1 MKMKKEKRNFK
12 FCAFAVLLLSCSQIS
27 LFGAEI
33 SPNGLDPTNLLIA
46 LSPQRSPG
54 FDAAE
59 TTIEISTDA
68 NTPAAPKPTVGHRNT
83 GQGQSQTTG
92 QSVGTAGADFAT
104 RINQEL
110 IQTSSAAQKKSDD
123 QFKYHLWQ
131 DDITVPQ
138 SQLDN
143 RGENEL
149 QNLIE
154 QISSIEFKP
163 PAKGPEPIIT
173 VEPESTIQSQPA
185 QTQPNSGIETKVPQ
199 KPQKPQNQIKP
210 QLSYQPVSEQTLKM
224 LDNLI
229 QQPEQLDNPF
239 ELAEILYLSGHLKEA
254 AVFYQEAL
262 NRQTAETENSVQNRP
277 WILFQIG
284 NCLRNHDA
292 STATKMYGKLLAEF
306 PKSDWADLAR
316 AENEL
321 INWYQQDKPRTLI
334 AEK

>member
-1 MKMKKEKRNFK
+1 MKNEKRNFK
-12 FCAFAVLLLSCSQIS
+12 FCAFTVLLLSCSQIS

-33 SPNGLDPTNLLIA
+33 SPNGLDPTNLLVA
-46 LSPQRSPG
+46 LSSQASRG
-54 FDAAE
+54 LDAAE
-59 TTIEISTDA
+59 TASEISTDA
-68 NTPAAPKPTVGHRNT
+68 NTPATPKPTVGRRNT
-83 GQGQSQTTG
+83 GQGQLQTTG
-92 QSVGTAGADFAT
+92 QSIGTAGADFAT

-110 IQTSSAAQKKSDD
+110 IQTSSAVQKKSDD

-131 DDITVPQ
+131 DGITVPQ
-138 SQLDN
+138 SQVDN
-143 RGENEL
+143 SGENEL

-154 QISSIEFKP
+154 QIGSIDFKLSP
-163 PAKGPEPIIT
+163 RGPKPIIT
-173 VEPESTIQSQPA
+173 VEPQPSIQPQSV
-185 QTQPNSGIETKVPQ
+185 QTQPSSGIETKVPQ
-199 KPQKPQNQIKP
+199 KPQRPQKEIKP
-210 QLSYQPVSEQTLKM
+210 QLPYQPVSEQTLKM
-224 LDNLI
+224 LDSLI

-239 ELAEILYLSGHLKEA
+239 ELAEILYLSGHLKKA

-306 PKSDWADLAR
+306 PDSDWADLAR
-316 AENEL
+316 TENQL

-334 AEK
+334 TEK